1 MLGSLDLTNDTYNN
15 VESYATQF
23 GGALKPNGAILINGN
38 PIISADN
45 NSKLEFQK
53 KWLSTPLTHHQLNN
67 FDCHLIPG
75 TGLFQVN
82 ITGKV
87 KFDESGKNR
96 LNESADLV
104 VPPPQPGSNVAS
116 KRLVWSSWFGFYL
129 NLIVDD
135 TINHPES
142 INNFDY
148 RITYKPHD
156 SIIDI

>member
-1 MLGSLDLTNDTYNN
+1 M
-15 VESYATQF
+15 
-23 GGALKPNGAILINGN
+23 KPTGAIIINGN
-38 PIISADN
+38 PIISPDN

-53 KWLSTPLTHHQLNN
+53 KWLSTPLSHHQLNN

-75 TGLFQVN
+75 TGLYQIN

-96 LNESADLV
+96 LNETADLI
-104 VPPPQPGSNVAS
+104 VPPQSGPINNTT
-116 KRLVWSSWFGFYL
+116 KRQVWSSWFGFYL
-129 NLIVDD
+129 NLVIDD
-135 TINHPES
+135 SLSHPEI

-148 RITYKPHD
+148 RITFKPHD